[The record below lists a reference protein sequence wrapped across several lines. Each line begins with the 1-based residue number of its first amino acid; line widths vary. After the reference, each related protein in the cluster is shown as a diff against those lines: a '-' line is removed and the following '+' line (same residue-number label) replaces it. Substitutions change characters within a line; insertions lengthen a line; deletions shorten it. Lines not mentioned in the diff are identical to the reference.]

1 MRPVSLTLM
10 GLAGALL
17 LAPAALAQSNSQS
30 NTQSNSPAASQSP
43 AAKSAAA
50 PDEGAGST
58 IVGNRESPIGLYLT
72 PWKNEYAER
81 GMDRPA
87 QIVQEQMAPV
97 DPDVFRRQNSYYDTI
112 TRFRQAELGGSK

>member
-10 GLAGALL
+10 GVAAGALL
-17 LAPAALAQSNSQS
+17 LAPAALAQSD
-30 NTQSNSPAASQSP
+30 SPAAPQGAAAKP
-43 AAKSAAA
+43 AATSDDG
-50 PDEGAGST
+50 PGTT

-87 QIVQEQMAPV
+87 QIVQEQMAPI

-112 TRFRQAELGGSK
+112 TRFRQAELGGKK